1 MQNIQPLNSKK
12 TKELLKILESQYGTD
27 YSSLIKNYIL
37 YINKDNKIFIIN
49 KEFSQLDTSKVRI
62 NSLGLYLGELHNN
75 QLRTSI
81 EGSQLLGKDAK
92 KNVIEI
98 DISQKRAW
106 LRGKDME
113 IKHEN
118 TGFLIVK
125 CKTQDGIDFLCS
137 GKVKSNNLMNFIPK
151 NRRIASSD

>member
-1 MQNIQPLNSKK
+1 MQNIQPLNSKQI
-12 TKELLKILESQYGTD
+12 KELLKILELQYGTD
-27 YSSLIKNYIL
+27 YSSLFKNYII
-37 YINKDNKIFIIN
+37 YTNKDNKLFIIN

-62 NSLGLYLGELHNN
+62 NSLGLYIGELHNN

-98 DISQKRAW
+98 DKGHKRSW
-106 LRGKDME
+106 LRGKDLP
-113 IKHEN
+113 IVHED
-118 TGFLIVK
+118 TGFLIIR
-125 CKTQDGIDFLCS
+125 CEDDFLCS

-151 NRRIASSD
+151 NRRIASTD